1 MKIAGLSFFKIS
13 YLSSSSNLKLS
24 IVCFQAPFLFQA
36 PPDIRPLTKIYKPR
50 AYRWQF
56 SIGLKFQRKA
66 CIYLN

>member
-1 MKIAGLSFFKIS
+1 MKLAGMSFFKIS
-13 YLSSSSNLKLS
+13 YLYSSSNPKLS